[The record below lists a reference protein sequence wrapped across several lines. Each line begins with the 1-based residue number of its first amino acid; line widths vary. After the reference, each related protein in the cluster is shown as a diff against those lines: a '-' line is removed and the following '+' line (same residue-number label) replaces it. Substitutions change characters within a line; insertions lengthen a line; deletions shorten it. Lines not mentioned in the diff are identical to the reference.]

1 MDMQASQRENN
12 MRSALSTGT
21 RKFVF
26 EIKRLCPEEDQMRSG
41 NMKTRLLLVDDH
53 AVVRSGL
60 RMLLGSHAEL
70 EIAGEAGTAED
81 ALQKAGELRPDLIL
95 MDIGLPDKTGI
106 EATREIKRNFPDVR
120 ILALTIHEDEE
131 YFFQM
136 LDAGA
141 SGYVPK
147 RAAPEE
153 LLSAIRVAAAGEVY
167 LYPSMA
173 KLLVRDFL
181 NIERPAGERP
191 NLDGLTDREREVLTH
206 LAEGVSNDEIAVTL
220 VISPRTVERH
230 RENIMRKL
238 NLHSRSELVRYAI
251 RKGIIKA

>member
-1 MDMQASQRENN
+1 
-12 MRSALSTGT
+12 
-21 RKFVF
+21 
-26 EIKRLCPEEDQMRSG
+26 
-41 NMKTRLLLVDDH
+41 LVDDH

-60 RMLLGSHAEL
+60 KMLLGSQREM
-70 EIAGEAGTAED
+70 EIVGEAGSAAE
-81 ALQKAGELRPDLIL
+81 ALTETERVQPNVIL

-106 EATREIKRNFPDVR
+106 EATREIKNKFPEVY
-120 ILALTIHEDEE
+120 IVALTIHEDEE

-153 LLSAIRVAAAGEVY
+153 LITAIKAAANGEVY
-167 LYPSMA
+167 LYPSLA
-173 KLLVRDFL
+173 KLLVRDFFS
-181 NIERPAGERP
+181 IEHMADQKI
-191 NLDGLTDREREVLTH
+191 NLDGLTEREREILTH
-206 LAEGVSNDEIAVTL
+206 LAEGESNDQIATLL
-220 VISPRTVERH
+220 VISPKTVERH